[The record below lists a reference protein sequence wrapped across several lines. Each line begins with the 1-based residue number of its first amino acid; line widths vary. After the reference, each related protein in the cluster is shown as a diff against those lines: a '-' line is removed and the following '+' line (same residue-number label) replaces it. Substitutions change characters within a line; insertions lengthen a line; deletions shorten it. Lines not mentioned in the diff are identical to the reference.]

1 MKKKIKI
8 GDRIRCA
15 SCTDMS
21 FKAQELKDK
30 GFIYRTWTEYDL
42 DMKRKLY
49 IEIVGKTKDGKRG
62 YEAKTAAE
70 ATVFVEEAT
79 EAFNR
84 QIQILLSKR
93 NAENQH

>member
-1 MKKKIKI
+1 MKKEIKI

-15 SCTDMS
+15 SYVDMA
-21 FKAQELKDK
+21 FKAQELEKQ
-30 GFIYRTWTEYDL
+30 GFIYKTWTEYDL
-42 DMKRKLY
+42 GMKRKLY

-70 ATVFVEEAT
+70 ATAFAEEAT

-93 NAENQH
+93 NAENQR